1 MQSKGT
7 IYSSEWTEQHDLKRV
22 VWFQQI
28 ESQTNTQ
35 IFLFDKTNRK
45 TCQRFILL
53 HTLVSVW
60 LFAKINKD
68 HPRSPFSQYTTSSA
82 SFDVLG
88 NDLTSSLDEDFQC
101 DSTWK
106 DVPFIEQKVVG
117 VRVEITL
124 TSYPNGTIT
133 YKAVIAGY
141 IDRPGPGP

>member
-1 MQSKGT
+1 
-7 IYSSEWTEQHDLKRV
+7 
-22 VWFQQI
+22 
-28 ESQTNTQ
+28 
-35 IFLFDKTNRK
+35 
-45 TCQRFILL
+45 
-53 HTLVSVW
+53 
-60 LFAKINKD
+60 
-68 HPRSPFSQYTTSSA
+68 
-82 SFDVLG
+82 
-88 NDLTSSLDEDFQC
+88 LTSSLDEDFQC

>member
-1 MQSKGT
+1 M
-7 IYSSEWTEQHDLKRV
+7 D
-22 VWFQQI
+22 
-28 ESQTNTQ
+28 
-35 IFLFDKTNRK
+35 
-45 TCQRFILL
+45 
-53 HTLVSVW
+53 
-60 LFAKINKD
+60 KD
-68 HPRSPFSQYTTSSA
+68 HPRSHFSQSTASSE

-88 NDLTSSLDEDFQC
+88 DDLISSQDGDFQC

-124 TSYPNGTIT
+124 ISYRNGTIT